1 MSQRPPIALLA
12 LDAAAVAVGLGL
24 LFAFE
29 QTGAAVALV
38 WIALGVYIL
47 IRGADMMVRG
57 AARLATLL
65 GVSPFL
71 VGLTVVAFGTS
82 APELAAS
89 VGATLKGEGPIAIG
103 NVLGSNIANLCL
115 ILPLTGLVRTIVVRP
130 EVLRF
135 DLPLMIVVSI
145 LASIPILDGFV
156 FRDETGAVS
165 PGVISQLEGAV
176 LVAGLGVYVWFSART
191 GRVTAEDIEAEV
203 ELELGAPVDRPVG
216 TARSVFAHLLL
227 TLVGLG
233 GLILGAELLVDGG
246 KSMAS
251 AVGMSSA
258 VIGLTVV
265 AIGTSIPELAFS
277 VRAAQRGQSELA
289 LANVLGSNAFN
300 LLSVLGI
307 AAIVDPIVVPE
318 EAAQRD
324 VWVMLAISTLVWPI
338 VLVRRKLGRPEGLT
352 LLAIYAVYL
361 AFVVWPATA
370 G

>member
-1 MSQRPPIALLA
+1 MSDKTPLGDRMKDYEKRETARRPLPMLPVCVRLDGKRFSRWTKGLERPYDPRLSALMVDTTRHL
-12 LDAAAVAVGLGL
+12 LD
-24 LFAFE
+24 E
-29 QTGAAVALV
+29 
-38 WIALGVYIL
+38 
-47 IRGADMMVRG
+47 
-57 AARLATLL
+57 
-65 GVSPFL
+65 
-71 VGLTVVAFGTS
+71 TS
-82 APELAAS
+82 A
-89 VGATLKGEGPIAIG
+89 VIG
-103 NVLGSNIANLCL
+103 YTQSDEISLVLWSDDPKRQLFLDGRLQKL
-115 ILPLTGLVRTIVVRP
+115 
-130 EVLRF
+130 
-135 DLPLMIVVSI
+135 VSI